1 MTSPNNLVIEY
12 KLIVRQTNQTRLRV
26 AEVNEDREYLETKA
40 KKLEAENP
48 NWQVFVVR
56 ENYNVS

>member
-1 MTSPNNLVIEY
+1 MTSPNDFTIEY
-12 KLIVRQTNQTRLRV
+12 KLIVRQTNQIRLRV

-40 KKLEAENP
+40 KRLEAENP

>member
-1 MTSPNNLVIEY
+1 MCTIY
-12 KLIVRQTNQTRLRV
+12 YRLIVRQTNQTRLHV
-26 AEVNEDREYLETKA
+26 AEVNEDRKYLETKA

>member
-1 MTSPNNLVIEY
+1 MTSPNEIIIEY
-12 KLIVRQTNQTRLRV
+12 KLIVRQTNQTRLQIV
-26 AEVNEDREYLETKA
+26 EVNEDRDYLEAKA

-48 NWQVFVVR
+48 TWQVFVVR

>member
-1 MTSPNNLVIEY
+1 MTSPNDFTIEY
-12 KLIVRQTNQTRLRV
+12 KLIVRQTNQTRLHV
-26 AEVNEDREYLETKA
+26 AEVNEDRKYLETKA

>member
-1 MTSPNNLVIEY
+1 MKIY
-12 KLIVRQTNQTRLRV
+12 YRLIVRTTNETRLRV
-26 AEVNEDREYLETKA
+26 VEVNEDKEYLENKA
-40 KKLEAENP
+40 KDLEEENP